1 MKRNDRKKF
10 LFLEL
15 KIQVFPKKTYI
26 ERGKSIKLN
35 PLVKICSPPMTPSLV
50 DCLREFDSYS
60 PAKTNLNYGL
70 YLMTNEEDSL
80 KTLTK
85 LALLPVEGELS
96 LGVSGFFSWDLAAVR
111 PDAGE
116 KQLQYLALLD
126 CSQKVEHFM
135 KKTLSFLKICPSK
148 EAMQDFVIQT
158 LSSEYR
164 FYFEG
169 LEDSDL
175 IAKNYVDNFR
185 ASLVDFSLHDTFP
198 QTGFVSS
205 SWLSDQH
212 RFEKMQK
219 MAQRGNITF
228 SCVNF
233 NDSLAINKWVAK
245 VKDLGPADFIYLSNI
260 YFQGR
265 KPMELAAVSLEQLIS
280 NRSFI
285 IDTNRFYCEPL
296 CGKGLKQ
303 RLQQVGGKTLLETI
317 SKSDE
322 ETSALFSASRDGIAK
337 FCP

>member
-1 MKRNDRKKF
+1 
-10 LFLEL
+10 
-15 KIQVFPKKTYI
+15 
-26 ERGKSIKLN
+26 
-35 PLVKICSPPMTPSLV
+35 MTTSLI
-50 DCLREFDSYS
+50 DCLDGFDRYS
-60 PAKTNLNYGL
+60 PAKTNPNYGL
-70 YLMTNEEDSL
+70 YLLTNEEESL

-111 PDAGE
+111 PDKGE

-126 CSQKVEHFM
+126 CSEKVKHFM

-148 EAMQDFVIQT
+148 ETMQDFVIRT

-169 LEDSDL
+169 LENSDL
-175 IAKNYVDNFR
+175 IAKNYVDSFR
-185 ASLVDFSLHDTFP
+185 TSLVDFHLHDTLP

-205 SWLSDQH
+205 SWLSDRH

-219 MAQRGNITF
+219 MAQKGNITF
-228 SCVNF
+228 SCINF
-233 NDSLAINKWVAK
+233 NDSSAIHKWVSR
-245 VKDLGPADFIYLSNI
+245 VKDLGPADFLYLSNI

-265 KPMELAAVSLEQLIS
+265 KPMEQAAVSLEQLIS
-280 NRSFI
+280 KRSYI
-285 IDTNRFYCEPL
+285 IDTNRFYYEPQP
-296 CGKGLKQ
+296 GKGLKQ
-303 RLQQVGGKTLLETI
+303 RLQQIGEKTLLEII